1 MIING
6 LIEKDPPEDTPDKT
20 PTAVP
25 EDGDIEKKA
34 LDLDDGD
41 DVKTASGE
49 VTDDSPEGDP
59 PEISP
64 LTKEPAEPDPSLIY
78 KVALPIIRKK
88 DPKKPKKVILCTLTY
103 ADGEYRLTKTKVDD
117 DKLPRTA
124 VHVTGEKGTWFVDEV
139 AEKDPPQTGPGNAID
154 LHLYMVNNS
163 INSALAAS
171 WSRLGSLD
179 IRQIVT
185 YGIVGVVGIC
195 IVWAMIGGMI

>member
-6 LIEKDPPEDTPDKT
+6 LIEKDPPEDTP
-20 PTAVP
+20 TAVP
-25 EDGDIEKKA
+25 EDENVEKKA
-34 LDLDDGD
+34 LDPHGGD
-41 DVKTASGE
+41 DVKTASE
-49 VTDDSPEGDP
+49 DVPDDDFDGDP

-64 LTKEPAEPDPSLIY
+64 LTTEPVEPDPSLIY
-78 KVALPIIRKK
+78 KVALPLFRKK
-88 DPKKPKKVILCTLTY
+88 DPKKPKKVTLCTLTY
-103 ADGEYRLTKTKVDD
+103 ADGEYRLIKTKVDD

-139 AEKDPPQTGPGNAID
+139 TEKDPPQTGPGNAID

-185 YGIVGVVGIC
+185 YGIVGIVGIC

>member
-6 LIEKDPPEDTPDKT
+6 LIERDPPEDTPDKT
-20 PTAVP
+20 PAAVP
-25 EDGDIEKKA
+25 EDEDIEKKA
-34 LDLDDGD
+34 LDPDGGD
-41 DVKTASGE
+41 DVKTASE
-49 VTDDSPEGDP
+49 EIPDDGPDGDP

-64 LTKEPAEPDPSLIY
+64 LTAQPVADALIY
-78 KVALPIIRKK
+78 KVALPLFRKK
-88 DPKKPKKVILCTLTY
+88 GPKKPKKVTLCTLTH

-139 AEKDPPQTGPGNAID
+139 TEKDPPQTGPGNAID

-179 IRQIVT
+179 IRQLLT

-195 IVWAMIGGMI
+195 IIWAMIGGMI

>member
-1 MIING
+1 MMIING

-34 LDLDDGD
+34 LDPDDGD
-41 DVKTASGE
+41 DVKTASE
-49 VTDDSPEGDP
+49 DVPDDGPDGDP

-64 LTKEPAEPDPSLIY
+64 LTTEPAEPDQPIH
-78 KVALPIIRKK
+78 KIALPSIRKK
-88 DPKKPKKVILCTLTY
+88 DQKKPKKVTLCTLTY
-103 ADGEYRLTKTKVDD
+103 ANGEYRLTKTKVND
-117 DKLPRTA
+117 DKLPREA
-124 VHVTGEKGTWFVDEV
+124 VHVTGERGTYFVDGV
-139 AEKDPPQTGPGNAID
+139 TEKDPPQIGPGNAID

>member
-34 LDLDDGD
+34 LDPDDGD
-41 DVKTASGE
+41 DVKTASEE
-49 VTDDSPEGDP
+49 VPDDGPDGDP

-64 LTKEPAEPDPSLIY
+64 LTTEPVKDAPIH
-78 KVALPIIRKK
+78 KIALPFIRKK
-88 DPKKPKKVILCTLTY
+88 DPKKPKKVTLCTLFY
-103 ADGEYRLTKTKVDD
+103 SNGEYYLVKTKVDD

-139 AEKDPPQTGPGNAID
+139 TDKDPPQIGPGNAID
-154 LHLYMVNNS
+154 LYLYMVNNS

-179 IRQIVT
+179 IRQLLT

-195 IVWAMIGGMI
+195 IVWAMIGGII

>member
-25 EDGDIEKKA
+25 EDEDIEKKA
-34 LDLDDGD
+34 LDPDDGD
-41 DVKTASGE
+41 DVKTASEE
-49 VTDDSPEGDP
+49 VPDDGPDGDTPEV
-59 PEISP
+59 SP
-64 LTKEPAEPDPSLIY
+64 LTTEPVADAPIY
-78 KVALPIIRKK
+78 KVALPLFRKK
-88 DPKKPKKVILCTLTY
+88 DSKKPKKVTLCTLTY

-117 DKLPRTA
+117 DKLPRAA
-124 VHVTGEKGTWFVDEV
+124 VHVTGEKGTYFVDEV
-139 AEKDPPQTGPGNAID
+139 TEKDPPQIGPGNAID
-154 LHLYMVNNS
+154 LYLYMINNS

>member
-20 PTAVP
+20 PAAISGD
-25 EDGDIEKKA
+25 EDIEKKA
-34 LDLDDGD
+34 LDPDDGD

-49 VTDDSPEGDP
+49 VPDDGPDGDP

-64 LTKEPAEPDPSLIY
+64 LTTEPVEPDPSLIY
-78 KVALPIIRKK
+78 KIALPLFRKK
-88 DPKKPKKVILCTLTY
+88 DQKKPKKVTLCTLTY

-139 AEKDPPQTGPGNAID
+139 TEKDPPQTGPGNAID

-179 IRQIVT
+179 IRQLLT

>member
-6 LIEKDPPEDTPDKT
+6 LIEKDPPEDTP
-20 PTAVP
+20 TAVP
-25 EDGDIEKKA
+25 EDENVEKKA
-34 LDLDDGD
+34 LDPHGGD
-41 DVKTASGE
+41 DVKTASE
-49 VTDDSPEGDP
+49 DVPDDGFDGDP

-64 LTKEPAEPDPSLIY
+64 LTTEPVEPDPSLIY
-78 KVALPIIRKK
+78 KVALPLFRKK
-88 DPKKPKKVILCTLTY
+88 DPKKPKKVTLCTLTY
-103 ADGEYRLTKTKVDD
+103 ADGEYRLIKTKVDD

-139 AEKDPPQTGPGNAID
+139 TEKDPPQTGPGNAID

-185 YGIVGVVGIC
+185 YGIVGIVGIC

>member
-25 EDGDIEKKA
+25 EDENVEKKA
-34 LDLDDGD
+34 LDPDGD
-41 DVKTASGE
+41 TPE
-49 VTDDSPEGDP
+49 V
-59 PEISP
+59 SP
-64 LTKEPAEPDPSLIY
+64 LTTEPAEPDPPIY
-78 KVALPIIRKK
+78 KVALPLFRKK
-88 DPKKPKKVILCTLTY
+88 DPKKPKKVTLCTLTY

-124 VHVTGEKGTWFVDEV
+124 VHVTGEKRTWFVDEV
-139 AEKDPPQTGPGNAID
+139 TEKDPPQTGPGNAID

>member
-1 MIING
+1 MVIIING
-6 LIEKDPPEDTPDKT
+6 LIEKDAPEDTPDKT

-25 EDGDIEKKA
+25 EDENVEKKA
-34 LDLDDGD
+34 LDPDGGD
-41 DVKTASGE
+41 DVKTAS
-49 VTDDSPEGDP
+49 DDVPDDGPDEDP

-64 LTKEPAEPDPSLIY
+64 LTTEPVAADALIY
-78 KVALPIIRKK
+78 KVALPLFRKK
-88 DPKKPKKVILCTLTY
+88 DPKKVTLCTLTY
-103 ADGEYRLTKTKVDD
+103 ADGEYRLMKTKVDD
-117 DKLPRTA
+117 DKLPRAA

-139 AEKDPPQTGPGNAID
+139 TEKDPPQTGPGNAID

-179 IRQIVT
+179 IRRIVT